1 MKAQECSICLEN
13 LNKNDL
19 IIFQCKHIYHF
30 SCYSSW
36 FLFSNKNICPQ
47 CNIYQEIINIIDK
60 KEDINKKN
68 INTIKL
74 DKLDKLDKHDDKP
87 KCNEEQKCCCI
98 IA

>member
-1 MKAQECSICLEN
+1 MKPQECSICLDN

-36 FLFSNKNICPQ
+36 YKFSNKNICPQ
-47 CNIYQEIINIIDK
+47 CNIYQEIINIIDE
-60 KEDINKKN
+60 KENINKKN
-68 INTIKL
+68 IKNINTI
-74 DKLDKLDKHDDKP
+74 KLDKHDDKP

-98 IA
+98 IT